1 MTSTNPTSAEIRDL
15 LTTARAIAVVGLSP
29 KPERDSHRVALYM
42 QRRGYMI
49 VPVNPG
55 HPEILGATAYPRL
68 AAVPATT
75 PIDIVNLFRRSAE
88 VGPHVDEA
96 IARGVRAVWM
106 QVGIADEA
114 AAARARAAGLLV
126 VMNRCIMVDH
136 AALIGR

>member
-15 LTTARAIAVVGLSP
+15 LTTARTIAVVGLSP

-42 QRRGYMI
+42 QRRGYTI

-55 HPEILGATAYPRL
+55 HREILGATSYPRL
-68 AAVPATT
+68 AAVPAAT

-114 AAARARAAGLLV
+114 AAERARAAGLLV